1 MFTVVLRAL
10 IVFVVLIAGV
20 RLMGKRTIGELQPYE
35 FVITLAV
42 LLASMMLANL
52 LRRRIGALKKS
63 LLPSSVLG
71 GFIVL
76 LLEAAYRAVTGNE
89 MLQLSTLEALTY
101 HGLGLGFIAL
111 AWRHLDGVKGKKAR
125 RDVFATATV
134 TVGGYLIQAAT
145 GLLISVCLFYL
156 VLGLLR

>member
-1 MFTVVLRAL
+1 MTGSFNFWDAEVWS
-10 IVFVVLIAGV
+10 
-20 RLMGKRTIGELQPYE
+20 

-76 LLEAAYRAVTGNE
+76 LLEAAYRAVTGCC
-89 MLQLSTLEALTY
+89 SSAPS
-101 HGLGLGFIAL
+101 
-111 AWRHLDGVKGKKAR
+111 KP
-125 RDVFATATV
+125 
-134 TVGGYLIQAAT
+134 
-145 GLLISVCLFYL
+145 
-156 VLGLLR
+156 